1 MSDELWRAILDPSAP
16 LPHGWPAGM
25 LGAFL
30 LFCVPIGGGIP
41 AGVLMARA
49 ANVSPPVMMALY
61 FVSDLV
67 LAVTFE
73 PVLRILTW
81 IGRWV
86 PSARAGSAARCAGWP
101 FAAAAPAPARA
112 ARWA

>member
-1 MSDELWRAILDPSAP
+1 MSDEIWRAILDPSAP

-67 LAVTFE
+67 
-73 PVLRILTW
+73 
-81 IGRWV
+81 
-86 PSARAGSAARCAGWP
+86 
-101 FAAAAPAPARA
+101 PARA
-112 ARWA
+112 RAAHWAWSWSASASTR